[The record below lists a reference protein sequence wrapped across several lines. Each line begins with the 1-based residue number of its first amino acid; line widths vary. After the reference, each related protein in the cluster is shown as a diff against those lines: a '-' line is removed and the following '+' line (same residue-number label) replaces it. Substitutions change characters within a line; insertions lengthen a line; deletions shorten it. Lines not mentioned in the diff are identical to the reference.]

1 MMDNWRLIVTPAE
14 RGAFNMAVDEV
25 LLAETVAGS
34 SPPILRLYNWSPACI
49 SLGYAQKAGDI
60 DLERLKSNGWEM
72 VRRITGG
79 RAILHVDE
87 LTYSVLAPLTEPR
100 VAGTVL
106 ESYQRLAGALMK
118 AIRDLEIPVEMVEEI
133 DRQHFTN
140 GPVCFETPSAY
151 ELTVEGKKLVGSAQA
166 RRRGGFLQHGAFPL
180 FGDLRRITTV
190 LQGLEG
196 EELLNAGEKVLQ
208 RATTA
213 ELVTGKKIE
222 WQVAANSFI
231 RAFEDVLEIKFIEDG
246 LTHEELNKINE
257 SMDTKYDAWR
267 WTGRF

>member
-1 MMDNWRLIVTPAE
+1 MDKWRLIVTPAE
-14 RGAFNMAVDEV
+14 RGAFNMATDEV
-25 LLAETVAGS
+25 LLAETVTGS
-34 SPPILRLYNWSPACI
+34 SLPVLRLYDWSPACI

-60 DLERLKSNGWEM
+60 DLERLQANGWEM

-87 LTYSVLAPLTEPR
+87 ITYSVLAPLNEPR
-100 VAGTVL
+100 VSGTVL

-118 AIRDLEIPVEMVEEI
+118 AIRDLGIPVEMVEEI
-133 DRQHFTN
+133 DKQHFTN

-166 RRRGGFLQHGAFPL
+166 RRKGGFLQHGAFPL

-190 LQGLEG
+190 LAGLEDR
-196 EELLNAGEKVLQ
+196 ELVEAGEKVLQ

-213 ELVTGKKIE
+213 ELVIGKRIE
-222 WQVAANSFI
+222 WQNAANSI
-231 RAFEDVLEIKFIEDG
+231 INAFSEKLELEFVESG
-246 LTHEELNKINE
+246 LTSQELEKIKE
-257 SMDTKYDAWR
+257 SMDSKYDAWR

>member
-1 MMDNWRLIVTPAE
+1 MIKTPAN

-25 LLAETVAGS
+25 LLAETISGESLPV
-34 SPPILRLYNWSPACI
+34 LRLYAWEPACI
-49 SLGYAQKAGDI
+49 SLGYAQKVSDI
-60 DLERLKSNGWEM
+60 DMESLKANGWEI

-106 ESYQRLAGALMK
+106 ESYQRLAGALLK
-118 AIRDLEIPVEMVEEI
+118 AIRTLDIPVEMVQEI
-133 DRQHFTN
+133 DKQHFTN

-180 FGDLRRITTV
+180 YGDLRRITWV
-190 LQGLEG
+190 LDGLDDAAK
-196 EELLNAGEKVLQ
+196 LDAGEKVIQ
-208 RATTA
+208 RATNAEMVLGEKIDWDTA
-213 ELVTGKKIE
+213 AE
-222 WQVAANSFI
+222 
-231 RAFEDVLEIKFIEDG
+231 AFTKAFS
-246 LTHEELNKINE
+246 EELDIEFVEDQLTYDELEKVTA
-257 SMDTKYDAWR
+257 SMETKYDAWR

>member
-1 MMDNWRLIVTPAE
+1 MEKWRCIVTPAR

-25 LLAETVAGS
+25 LLAETVACNS
-34 SPPILRLYNWSPACI
+34 LPVLRLYDWSPACI
-49 SLGYAQKAGDI
+49 SLGYAQKVSDI
-60 DLERLKSNGWEM
+60 NMEQLNARGWEI

-87 LTYSVLAPLTEPR
+87 ITYSVLAPLTEPR

-106 ESYQRLAGALMK
+106 ESYQRLAKALMK
-118 AIRDLEIPVEMVEEI
+118 AIRDLGIPVEMVEEI

-151 ELTVEGKKLVGSAQA
+151 ELTVDGKKLVGSAQA
-166 RRRGGFLQHGAFPL
+166 RRKGGFLQHGAFPL
-180 FGDLRRITTV
+180 FGDLRRITHV
-190 LQGLEG
+190 LNGLQGAELED
-196 EELLNAGEKVLQ
+196 AGVKVLE

-213 ELVTGKKIE
+213 EMVLGKQIAWNDAADSFKNAFSEVLDIE
-222 WQVAANSFI
+222 FEESELTPDELEKVRAAM
-231 RAFEDVLEIKFIEDG
+231 E
-246 LTHEELNKINE
+246 
-257 SMDTKYDAWR
+257 TKYDAWR